1 MRDLDV
7 PSGIGALGY
16 GEGDLDEL
24 VAGARKQERLLV
36 IAPRD
41 PTDGDLAAI
50 FGGSLRNW

>member
-1 MRDLDV
+1 MRDLGI

-16 GEGDLDEL
+16 GEGDVEEL

-41 PTDGDLAAI
+41 PTDEDLAGI
-50 FGGSLRNW
+50 FGSSLRNW